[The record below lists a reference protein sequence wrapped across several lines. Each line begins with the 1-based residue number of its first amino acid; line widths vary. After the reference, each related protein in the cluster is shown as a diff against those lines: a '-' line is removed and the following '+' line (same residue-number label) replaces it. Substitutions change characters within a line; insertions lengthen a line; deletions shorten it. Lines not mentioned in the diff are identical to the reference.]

1 MAANKATTLSGQ
13 TAGSMPEAEADD
25 VELTQLIAAC
35 AARNAQALR
44 QLYDRTAPQLLAC
57 MVRILKRKALAEE
70 ALQDV
75 FVSIWQRAGQFE
87 ARRGRPRAWLMSI
100 ARYRAIDVLRAER
113 AELYREAEIE
123 QLPQLVTEGASDWSG
138 AGRSAAALSRCFEML
153 SADQRRG
160 IELAFV
166 DGASHADIARATHQ
180 PLGTVKSWIRRGLAS
195 LRQCLER

>member
-1 MAANKATTLSGQ
+1 
-13 TAGSMPEAEADD
+13 
-25 VELTQLIAAC
+25 
-35 AARNAQALR
+35 
-44 QLYDRTAPQLLAC
+44 

-166 DGASHADIARATHQ
+166 DGASHADIARVTHQ

>member
-1 MAANKATTLSGQ
+1 MAPKAPSSAAGQ
-13 TAGSMPEAEADD
+13 PIGNSPESEADD
-25 VELTQLIAAC
+25 AELTRLIAAC

-57 MVRILKRKALAEE
+57 MVRILKRRALAEE

-75 FVSIWQRAGQFE
+75 FVSIWQRAAQFE
-87 ARRGRPRAWLMSI
+87 SRRGRPRAWLMSI

-113 AELYREAEIE
+113 AELYREAEVD
-123 QLPQLVTEGASDWSG
+123 QLPQLVTEGGSDWSG
-138 AGRSAAALSRCFEML
+138 AGRSAGALSRCFEL
-153 SADQRRG
+153 LTADQRRG

-166 DGASHADIARATHQ
+166 EGASHADIARVTRQ

>member
-1 MAANKATTLSGQ
+1 MAPNKAPNLAGQ
-13 TAGSMPEAEADD
+13 ATGSMPEAEADD

-138 AGRSAAALSRCFEML
+138 AGRSAAALARCFEML

-166 DGASHADIARATHQ
+166 DGASHADIARVTHQ

>member
-1 MAANKATTLSGQ
+1 VAA
-13 TAGSMPEAEADD
+13 PDVDADD
-25 VELTQLIAAC
+25 LELTRLIAAC
-35 AARNAQALR
+35 AERTSQALR

-57 MVRILKRKALAEE
+57 MVRILKRRALAEE

-75 FVSIWQRAGQFE
+75 FVSIWQRASQFE
-87 ARRGRPRAWLMSI
+87 SRRGRPRAWLMSI
-100 ARYRAIDVLRAER
+100 ARYRAIDVLRSER

-123 QLPQLVTEGASDWSG
+123 QLPQLVTEGGMDWAG
-138 AGRSAAALSRCFEML
+138 AGRSAAALARCFELL
-153 SADQRRG
+153 SPDQRRG

-166 DGASHADIARATHQ
+166 EGASHADIARVTHQ

>member
-1 MAANKATTLSGQ
+1 MAPNKAPNLTGQ

-138 AGRSAAALSRCFEML
+138 AGRSAVALARCFEML

>member
-1 MAANKATTLSGQ
+1 MAPNAPQNS
-13 TAGSMPEAEADD
+13 AGRSQVAVPEADPDD
-25 VELTQLIAAC
+25 SELTQLIASC

-44 QLYDRTAPQLLAC
+44 ELYDRTAPQLLAC

-100 ARYRAIDVLRAER
+100 ARYRAIDVLRSER

-123 QLPQLVTEGASDWSG
+123 QLPQLVTEGGMDWAG
-138 AGRSAAALSRCFEML
+138 AGRSAAALSRCFEL
-153 SADQRRG
+153 
-160 IELAFV
+160 L
-166 DGASHADIARATHQ
+166 T
-180 PLGTVKSWIRRGLAS
+180 
-195 LRQCLER
+195 